1 MQIRLTKKSMRY
13 LLYRRFPRKCT
24 VKKFFRF
31 NQYVITGTTM
41 HEQII
46 SMHSAPKNKWVL
58 LNWLKK
64 LIYFYSNGKL

>member
-1 MQIRLTKKSMRY
+1 
-13 LLYRRFPRKCT
+13 
-24 VKKFFRF
+24 
-31 NQYVITGTTM
+31 M